1 MTWNADICVV
11 GGAGH
16 VGLPLSVLLA
26 SKGKRVLVYDLNEEA
41 LEHVRAG
48 RVPFMERGSE
58 PLLKRVLAEGRLQ
71 ATSKPED
78 LRGVK
83 IVIATIGTPVD
94 EFLNPTLRTI
104 RECIDDI
111 LPHLP
116 DGALLVLR
124 STVYPGV
131 SDWIAQHIAA
141 QGRRLLI
148 SFCPERVVQGQAI
161 DELQVF
167 PQIVSG
173 ATQEA
178 EDAAAELFGLIATSI
193 VRLRPIEAEFAKL
206 FCNAYRY
213 AQFAIANQFFMMTTM
228 AGVDYYRV
236 LKGLKQDYPRARD
249 IPGAGLTAGP
259 CLLKDTMQLSAFFG
273 NQFGLGH
280 MAMLVNE
287 GLPLFIAQNMLPKT
301 DLGQCTVGL
310 LGMAFKANNDDTRSS
325 LSYKLKKSLAMHVKR
340 VLTTDPH
347 VQGDP
352 ELLPLEQV
360 VAESDVL
367 ILCAPHEAYRNLELS
382 GKYVVDIWNLWDGR
396 WHGPQSTLL
405 GDRNT

>member
-1 MTWNADICVV
+1 M
-11 GGAGH
+11 
-16 VGLPLSVLLA
+16 GLPLSILFA
-26 SKGKRVLVYDLNEEA
+26 SKGKRVLAFDIDQAA
-41 LEHVRAG
+41 LQHVRAG
-48 RVPFMERGSE
+48 KVPFMEKGAE
-58 PLLKRVLAEGRLQ
+58 PLLRKVLDEGRLK
-71 ATSKPED
+71 ATSNPED

-83 IVIATIGTPVD
+83 IVIATVGTPVD

-104 RECIDDI
+104 RECIDGI
-111 LPHLP
+111 LPYLP
-116 DGALLVLR
+116 DGAVLVLR

-131 SDWIAQHIAA
+131 TDWIAQHIAA
-141 QGRRLLI
+141 QGRHLLV
-148 SFCPERVVQGQAI
+148 SCCPERVVQGQAI
-161 DELQVF
+161 EELQVF

-173 ATQEA
+173 TTQAA
-178 EDAAAELFGLIATSI
+178 EDAAAELFGLLATSI

-213 AQFAIANQFFMMTTM
+213 TQFAIANQFFMMTTM

-287 GLPLFIAQNMLPKT
+287 GLPLFIAQNMLPKSN
-301 DLGQCTVGL
+301 LRESTVGL

-325 LSYKLKKSLAMHVKR
+325 LSYKLKKSLAMRVKR

-352 ELLPLEQV
+352 ELMPLEQV
-360 VAESDVL
+360 VAESDIL
-367 ILCAPHEAYRNLELS
+367 ILCVPHEAYRVLDLAD
-382 GKYVVDIWNLWDGR
+382 KYVVDIWNLWDGR
-396 WHGPQSTLL
+396 WPGPQSTLL
-405 GDRNT
+405 GARDADLVETP